1 MEKFPEIS
9 GYRLEKR
16 LGAGGIAVVYSGIQI
31 KTGHR
36 VAVKILKPSLLQK
49 CNTAKR
55 FLKEAETVSGLDHP
69 HIIKIF
75 DVGFNTNYHYLVMEF
90 LSKSLRDKT
99 EVENSTMSVRQNL
112 EIIRKIAMAL
122 DYAHQRGIIH
132 RDIKPENIMFRIDE
146 TPVLVDFG
154 LAKISS
160 SKESLTRSGITV
172 GTPDYM
178 SPEQIQGLSLDPA
191 SDIYSLGVV
200 LYELLTGRV
209 PYRASNYVTLALKHL
224 KKKVPKLPRKF
235 KYLQP
240 LLNRMMAK
248 KMSKRFTRA
257 ETLIR
262 ILEQI
267 EEKVGFM

>member
-1 MEKFPEIS
+1 MEKFPEIY
-9 GYRLEKR
+9 GYRLEEK
-16 LGAGGIAVVYSGIQI
+16 LGAGGVAVVYSGIHI

-36 VAVKILKPSLLQK
+36 IAVKILKPSLLQK

-55 FLKEAETVSGLDHP
+55 FLKEAETVSGLDHL

-75 DVGFNTNYHYLVMEF
+75 DVGITNNYHYLVMEF

-99 EVENSTMSVRQNL
+99 LDGNSILSVRQNL

-122 DYAHQRGIIH
+122 EYAHQRGIIH
-132 RDIKPENIMFRIDE
+132 RDIKPENIMFRTDE
-146 TPVLVDFG
+146 IPVLVDFG

-160 SKESLTRSGITV
+160 SKENMTRSGITV

-200 LYELLTGRV
+200 LYELLTGRT
-209 PYRASNYVTLALKHL
+209 PYRANNYVSLALKHL
-224 KKKVPKLPRKF
+224 KKKVPKLPRKY

-240 LLNRMMAK
+240 LLNRMMFK
-248 KMSKRFTRA
+248 ERSKRFTRA
-257 ETLIR
+257 EPLIR
-262 ILEQI
+262 MIEQI
-267 EEKVGFM
+267 EEKVGFL

>member
-1 MEKFPEIS
+1 MEKFPEIY
-9 GYRLEKR
+9 GYRLEER

-49 CNTAKR
+49 YDTAKR

-75 DVGFNTNYHYLVMEF
+75 DVGLTNNYHYLVMEF

-99 EVENSTMSVRQNL
+99 EMGNSTRSVRQNL

-132 RDIKPENIMFRIDE
+132 RDIKPENIMFRTDE